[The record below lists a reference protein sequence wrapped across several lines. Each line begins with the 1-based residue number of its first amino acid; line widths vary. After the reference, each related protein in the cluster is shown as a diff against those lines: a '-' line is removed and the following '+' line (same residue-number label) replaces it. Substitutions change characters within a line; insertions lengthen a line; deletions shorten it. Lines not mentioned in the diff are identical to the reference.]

1 MTLTEI
7 LEQLTEL
14 KESDPTL
21 GDCEVHFQY
30 NFGDYW
36 RTQVAPAVGT
46 CEVGKTVHSPY
57 HGMPK
62 VVIRE
67 DESEDCDEDDEEIEV
82 ASGVDKPVRS
92 IILSA

>member
-1 MTLTEI
+1 MTLTEM

-30 NFGDYW
+30 NYGDHW
-36 RTQVAPAVGT
+36 RTQVAPVVET

-62 VVIRE
+62 VAILE
-67 DESEDCDEDDEEIEV
+67 DESEDYEEEEEEIDV
-82 ASGVDKPVRS
+82 ASEVDKPVRS